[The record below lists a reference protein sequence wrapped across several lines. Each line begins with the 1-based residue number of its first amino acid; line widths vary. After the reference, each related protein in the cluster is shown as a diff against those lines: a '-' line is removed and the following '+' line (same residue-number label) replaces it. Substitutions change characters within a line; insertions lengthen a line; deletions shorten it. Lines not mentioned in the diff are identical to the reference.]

1 MESDELGAR
10 LVTVE
15 QTLSIL
21 DTGLEGALYQL
32 PSRISSAGE
41 DILATIRGDNHDYGR
56 WVEHCPGRVITVAIF
71 SIVALIALGRVVRIL
86 GATQSGRRART
97 RNDT

>member
-21 DTGLEGALYQL
+21 DTGLEAALYQL

-41 DILATIRGDNHDYGR
+41 DILSSIRGDNHDYGR
-56 WVEHCPGRVITVAIF
+56 WGN
-71 SIVALIALGRVVRIL
+71 IAL
-86 GATQSGRRART
+86 AW
-97 RNDT
+97 

>member
-1 MESDELGAR
+1 MESDELGGR

-21 DTGLEGALYQL
+21 DTGLEEALYQL

-56 WVEHCPGRVITVAIF
+56 
-71 SIVALIALGRVVRIL
+71 L
-86 GATQSGRRART
+86 
-97 RNDT
+97 

>member
-1 MESDELGAR
+1 MESVEVGAR
-10 LVTVE
+10 LATVE

-41 DILATIRGDNHDYGR
+41 DILGSIRGDNHDYGR
-56 WVEHCPGRVITVAIF
+56 WGNI
-71 SIVALIALGRVVRIL
+71 IL
-86 GATQSGRRART
+86 AW
-97 RNDT
+97 

>member
-1 MESDELGAR
+1 MFFCVLQDLIYSFSCPDYGVESVELGAR

-21 DTGLEGALYQL
+21 DTGLEAALYQL
-32 PSRISSAGE
+32 PSRISTAGE

-56 WVEHCPGRVITVAIF
+56 LVWT
-71 SIVALIALGRVVRIL
+71 
-86 GATQSGRRART
+86 
-97 RNDT
+97 

>member
-21 DTGLEGALYQL
+21 DTGLEEALYQL

-41 DILATIRGDNHDYGR
+41 DILSSIRGDNHDYGR
-56 WVEHCPGRVITVAIF
+56 WGN
-71 SIVALIALGRVVRIL
+71 IAL
-86 GATQSGRRART
+86 AW
-97 RNDT
+97 